1 MKNKWL
7 IFSVA
12 LILIAGTA
20 VALVEF
26 KSHQK
31 LGKPGIKSTP
41 IPGQIRMKIELPENV
56 SGFSSTNIPESDVEL
71 GYFPK
76 DTSYAR
82 RSYQMEN
89 TLPIYATIVMMGADR
104 TSIHKPDYC
113 LPGQGWTITQKSVV
127 NIPLTGVNYD
137 LPVAKW
143 LVSNSYQAPDG
154 TRQTIHGIYA
164 FWFVADNEQT
174 PDFYQRL
181 WWLTRDLVTT
191 GVLQRW
197 AYVSYFVPC
206 DPGQEDAT
214 FERVKKLI
222 SESVPQFQ
230 LLPNA
235 DATAIAPH

>member
-7 IFSVA
+7 IFFVA
-12 LILIAGTA
+12 LILITGTA
-20 VALVEF
+20 AALAEF

-31 LGKPGIKSTP
+31 LGQPGIKAEA
-41 IPGQIRMKIELPENV
+41 IPGQIAMKIELPENV
-56 SGFSSTNIPESDVEL
+56 PGFISTNIPESDVEL

-76 DTSYAR
+76 DTSYTR
-82 RSYQMEN
+82 RAYQMGN
-89 TLPIYATIVMMGADR
+89 TPPIYATIVMMGADR

-113 LPGQGWTITQKSVV
+113 LPGQGWTITEKSVV
-127 NIPLTGVNYD
+127 NVSLAGVNYN

-143 LVSNSYQAPDG
+143 LISNSFQSPDG
-154 TRQTIHGIYA
+154 ARQTIHGIYV

-174 PDFYQRL
+174 PNFYQRL
-181 WWLTRDLVTT
+181 WWLTRDLVST

-206 DPGQEDAT
+206 EPGQEDAT

-222 SESVPQFQ
+222 SESTPQFQ
-230 LLPNA
+230 LPLKSEMA
-235 DATAIAPH
+235 FAPH